1 MTTSA
6 TDWRPTFLAKSRSRT
21 LTRRTLVLTGLGA
34 LAAMPLAA
42 ACGQPSTT
50 AKPAADPAA
59 TTAPAAPAAAAKPT
73 EAPKPAAPAAAAKPD
88 AKPAAAAPAG
98 GRPEPKAPAFQAA
111 KITGKLAVVQSRD
124 FHPDHNTF
132 VEKK

>member
-50 AKPAADPAA
+50 AKPAAEPAKPAAPAA

-73 EAPKPAAPAAAAKPD
+73 EAPKPAADAKPTAAPAAAAKPD
-88 AKPAAAAPAG
+88 A
-98 GRPEPKAPAFQAA
+98 
-111 KITGKLAVVQSRD
+111 
-124 FHPDHNTF
+124 
-132 VEKK
+132 